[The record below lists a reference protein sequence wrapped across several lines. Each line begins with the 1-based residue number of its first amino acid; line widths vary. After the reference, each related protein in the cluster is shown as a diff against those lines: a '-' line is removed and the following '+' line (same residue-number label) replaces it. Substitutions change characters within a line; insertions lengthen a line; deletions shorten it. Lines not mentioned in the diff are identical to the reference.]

1 MDKKREKIMVLVLVV
16 AIVSLSLAVGYS
28 FYSNNTKFY
37 NYTGFRGEVF
47 SFAKS
52 PQGDHYLNW
61 TTKSQITGNVFQL
74 YDFVTPFPYGPEDL
88 EDIPIEFSLT
98 RVRIKNSPSLY
109 LTRDVYLDKEYHPEF
124 NSKINK
130 KGGMVIALL
139 GFQRVAEKYGIS
151 PMFASIEDNE
161 RTKELN
167 LPVINCGSANEFR
180 RVIWFKEGNETKIYR
195 DSENENYHCFIAQF
209 KKGEDPA
216 RVGTALAYHLIGVFE

>member
-1 MDKKREKIMVLVLVV
+1 MNKKQEKIMVFALVI
-16 AIVSLSLAVGYS
+16 AIVSLSFAVGYS
-28 FYSNNTKFY
+28 FYSNNTKHY
-37 NYTGFRGEVF
+37 NYTGFRGEIF

-52 PQGDHYLNW
+52 SEGDHYLNW

-74 YDFVTPFPYGPEDL
+74 YDFVTPFPYGPSEL
-88 EDIPIEFSLT
+88 EDIPIDFSLI

-124 NSKINK
+124 NSKINE

-139 GFQRVAEKYGIS
+139 GFQRVVEKYGIS

-161 RTKELN
+161 RTKQLN
-167 LPVINCGSANEFR
+167 LPVINCGGANEQR
-180 RVIWFKEGNETKIYR
+180 KVVLFKEGEETRIYM
-195 DSENENYHCFIAQF
+195 ENHHCFVAQF